1 MGTRFSRRM
10 WLLSAVAATASASTS
25 LAQRPLVPVKARIQA
40 SLSKV
45 PVRSIQIQGLQA
57 SVDTRVVVTAIAVD
71 PSGERLAV
79 AGDDHTIRIMNASTL
94 VQTDLLP
101 GHRDLIRTLTFNPSG
116 QVLASAGN
124 DGQLILWD
132 CQNSFTELRRLAAA
146 PALTCVRFSPAG
158 AVLAA
163 VGFDN
168 RVFFIGREQ
177 RGDVT
182 CDCKDLRA
190 VAYRDDDSVLAVGGR
205 SGNLHLFDPRDGEP
219 LGVYPVHRGRIH
231 GVYFHRDSN
240 LAITVGEDG
249 YVNVFDSMN
258 RTVKHR
264 IMVTTG
270 KIFTVAQVDSQR
282 VAVAGSDNSIRVVN
296 TDTGKVE
303 HRLEGHQGS
312 IASLASS
319 GGQLFSGGY
328 DASLKKWSI
337 GELSQSQQR
346 IAEAD
351 PSIDR

>member
-1 MGTRFSRRM
+1 MGTRFSRRL
-10 WLLSAVAATASASTS
+10 WLGSAIAAAASASTT
-25 LAQRPLVPVKARIQA
+25 LAQRPLVPVKARIHA

-71 PSGERLAV
+71 PTGERLAV
-79 AGDDHTIRIMNASTL
+79 AGDDHTIRIMNAATL
-94 VQTDLLP
+94 VQTDLLD
-101 GHRDLIRTLTFNPSG
+101 GHRDLIRTLAFNSTG

-132 CQNSFTELRRLAAA
+132 CQNSFAELRRLAAA

-158 AVLAA
+158 AFLTA

-168 RVFFIGREQ
+168 RVFFIGKEHQ
-177 RGDVT
+177 QDVT

-190 VAYRDDDSVLAVGGR
+190 VAFRDDGMVLAVGGR

-219 LGVYPVHRGRIH
+219 LGIYPVHRGRIH
-231 GVYFHRDSN
+231 GIYFQRDSN

-249 YVNVFDSMN
+249 YVNVFDSRN
-258 RTVKHR
+258 RAVKHQ
-264 IMVTTG
+264 IAVTTG
-270 KIFTVAQVDSQR
+270 RVFTIAHVDSQR
-282 VAVAGSDNSIRVVN
+282 VAVAGSDNSIRIVN
-296 TDTGKVE
+296 TDSGKVE

-328 DASLKKWSI
+328 DATLKKWSI
-337 GELSQSQQR
+337 AELSQSQQR
-346 IAEAD
+346 IAEVD